1 MKITKIKISSFG
13 ALREREFSFSD
24 GINLVEGENEAGKT
38 SLAMFIKFAFYG
50 LSGRASASFPM
61 SERKRFINWDTGCA
75 EGSVEFEYE
84 DKMYRIERSVSYTGN
99 GDAVREKK
107 TVLDLGTLSQVN
119 CTGEPGESF
128 FGMPE
133 SVFVNTVFVRQLGSN
148 SVDSA
153 EISSAVEN
161 ILSSGDE
168 NVNVKKVISDL
179 DKVRRQLMHK
189 IGGRGEIPE
198 LEGEV
203 SALES
208 ALDEAE
214 KQNSEIIDTES
225 KLKKE
230 QENAERLKDSIA
242 RLENITKFC
251 GDIAALRKREEHK
264 NTLDEYARASEAL
277 EKAQRG
283 FDESGIRDEIA
294 GLRAEL
300 KTARD
305 SRTKAGE
312 KLAELRRKAASAP
325 AGAEADFGSAS
336 ERAESMLAKS
346 KSRRTAGVL
355 LTAGA
360 VMSGVLAAVPAAR
373 SMILAA
379 AALALTVIFLIISAC
394 FFASSSGAKK
404 ELSALLAKW
413 GVSSVEELKR
423 AEAEKAEELRAA
435 ALAREQIGSAEAG
448 LREIDEQIAELES
461 RVRALP
467 RLLPSLIAET
477 DSMDCDAVIELCEK
491 EAKRVSG
498 MISDLKDNVSKLS
511 GRCQHEESELAAYDF
526 GAISLRELEFSDT
539 PEWREAERLDSAG
552 INRAERELRME
563 RDKLRISE
571 GKTTDYKESLAKM
584 RATAKSPAE
593 IAEKLTDR
601 RAGLEE
607 KQLRYDAI
615 RFAIDTLNESGER
628 LRGELMPK
636 ITENASA
643 MFAASTMGKYT
654 DLGVSSDFQ
663 MNVSDGDR
671 TREAAYL
678 SAGSSDAAYVC
689 LRVSLAKVLFGTKEA
704 PLIFDESFARI
715 DEDRL
720 GRLFTLLA
728 ASGLQTLVFTC
739 RRAEKDLIPAD
750 SIITL

>member
-24 GINLVEGENEAGKT
+24 GINLIEGENEAGKT

-214 KQNSEIIDTES
+214 KQNSEI
-225 KLKKE
+225 
-230 QENAERLKDSIA
+230 KDSIA

-300 KTARD
+300 KAARD

-325 AGAEADFGSAS
+325 AGAEADFGSTS
-336 ERAESMLAKS
+336 KRAESMLAKS

-355 LTAGA
+355 ITAGA
-360 VMSGVLAAVPAAR
+360 VICGVLAAVLAAR

-404 ELSALLAKW
+404 ELSALLSKW

-435 ALAREQIGSAEAG
+435 ALARDQIGPAEAE
-448 LREIDEQIAELES
+448 LREIDEQIAGLES

-467 RLLPSLIAET
+467 RLLPGLNAET

-491 EAKRVSG
+491 KAKRVADS
-498 MISDLKDNVSKLS
+498 ISDLNGNVRELG
-511 GRCQHEESELAAYDF
+511 GRCQNEESSLAGYDF

-539 PEWREAERLDSAG
+539 PEWREAERLDSEG

-571 GKTTDYKESLAKM
+571 GEIKKHIASLAGM

-601 RAGLEE
+601 CAGLEE

-615 RFAIDTLNESGER
+615 RLAIDTLDKSGER
-628 LRGELMPK
+628 LRGELMPR